1 MTINNFVHLSSQ
13 FDRIMN
19 ANVEELLKFYP
30 LLKDE
35 QQDRIIISISGKR
48 FIVQNRHVRKRI
60 SIKIKDFV

>member
-1 MTINNFVHLSSQ
+1 
-13 FDRIMN
+13 MN